1 MKKIALLFVFL
12 VCSISALGQ
21 GVNLKGRTL
30 VGSVPRPTYTVN
42 ESGTVVVTVWV
53 DNYGNVTKAQ
63 AGAEGTTTKSKEL
76 WTAAR
81 NAAMKAHFDQK
92 ADAPAL
98 QQGTITFVFKL
109 AGNNQVSITNDNPEY
124 EEELVD
130 ETALRFLD
138 IPIDGSKKYMVAHL
152 KNKGFKD
159 VLGEYLEGQFNGDPV
174 KVFVHT
180 YHEKVDRIIVE
191 FERIPEMG
199 IREQYNYL
207 LALLYDAKYKPL
219 QLYSPI
225 PEDDDHYYDNP
236 SYRAHFDY
244 DLIEDERI
252 GDVCLAIID
261 RGGYHVTLY
270 YDNLNNRP
278 KGEDL

>member
-1 MKKIALLFVFL
+1 MKKLVVILTLFL
-12 VCSISALGQ
+12 ISVCSFGQ
-21 GVNLKGRTL
+21 SVHLKGRSV
-30 VGSVPRPTYTVN
+30 VGRLPIPSFS
-42 ESGTVVVTVWV
+42 EKQSGTVVVDIWV
-53 DNYGNVTKAQ
+53 DNYGNVVKAQ
-63 AGAEGTTTKSKEL
+63 AGAEGTTTTSGDL
-76 WTAAR
+76 WNSAR
-81 NAAMKAHFDQK
+81 NAAMRAHFNQK